1 MLAYDD
7 LGSGEVI
14 VLIHGLGSRKESWTP
29 QHDLAKGYRLIIP
42 DLRGHGKTKNTKNIT
57 VANFAKDIVK
67 LLEFLEIGQAYICG
81 LSLGGIVAQEF
92 YKQRPDMV
100 KGLILAN
107 TASYIP
113 FWLASGV
120 LFNLRNKHKEKD
132 FIANVADHGL
142 YNKAFK
148 EEAMSGFLIRS
159 CYMEAAKS
167 AVGLNYTPVLLGI
180 TKPVLLIGG
189 THDNVTPLLNMCYM
203 ELFLRDPEKV
213 VLAAGHL
220 SNVEKREE
228 FNNAVDSFIQNI
240 SC

>member
-14 VLIHGLGSRKESWTP
+14 VFIHGLGSRKESWKP
-29 QHDLAKGYRLIIP
+29 QYELAEGYRLIIP
-42 DLRGHGKTKNTKNIT
+42 DLRGHGETKNCKNIN
-57 VANFAKDIVK
+57 VENFAKDIVK
-67 LLEFLEIGQAYICG
+67 LLEHLNIGQAFICG

-120 LFNLRNKHKEKD
+120 LFNLRDKYKKKN
-132 FIANVADHGL
+132 FIANVAEHGL

-148 EEAMSGFLIRS
+148 EEAMKGFLIRS
-159 CYMEAAKS
+159 CYMEAAKA

-203 ELFLRDPEKV
+203 ELFLKDPEKV

-220 SNVEKREE
+220 SNVERKEE
-228 FNNAVDSFIQNI
+228 FNKAIDAFIQSN
-240 SC
+240 